1 MCKGMQTCL
10 GPVSL
15 SLLMAGSAL
24 AGLGCGGEDL
34 QAPTA
39 GSLEITTA
47 TTGPEPDA
55 DGYVITV
62 DDGSQTV
69 IGANATFQLHNVE
82 PGDHSVQLAGVA
94 ENCAVAGENPRS
106 IQVEAGKTASLDFV
120 VTCTG
125 SGAIRVS
132 VTTSGS
138 PADPDGYVARLDG
151 ADPGLPIES
160 NGTVTF
166 TGVAAGSHTVTLAEV
181 ATECAVTGG
190 LTQSVTV
197 TIGETSELGFA
208 VTCGSPAGT
217 IQVTTATTGS
227 PVDPDGYTVSVDAGT
242 PQAIGSNAALAFEG
256 LPVGTH
262 SVALSGIAGN
272 CHLDGDNPRTV
283 EVSQASTPVSFDLTC
298 LGANALITFTSNAFQ
313 LLAIFVVNP
322 DGTGLR
328 NLTPEGV
335 FESDPVWSPDGR
347 KILFLREGS
356 LYLMDSDGSGRM
368 KLVDGQAISEHRW
381 SPDGRMIAYVDVRQM
396 GEDAVEDLWVI
407 QADGTGKVRLTEDAF
422 NFSWSPDGRLVY
434 TSEADLADVHLRV
447 INADGSGNARLT
459 SQAAFQPAWSPDGT
473 RIAFVTL
480 DAKDLFVIN
489 PDGTGEQSLTQ
500 GLSEND
506 APAWSPDGSR
516 IAFGTTP
523 TVPGPDMQIAVMNR
537 DGSGKILLTGS
548 PGFDFQPAWSP
559 DGTKIVFTRSEPS
572 GDSEIHVMNSDG
584 SNEINVSNRPESF
597 ESGPDWNG
605 QGAAVAVASRQSA
618 FYRRWL
624 QVNHMEAN
632 RPHQ

>member
-47 TTGPEPDA
+47 TTGPEPDT

-313 LLAIFVVNP
+313 LLAILVVNP
-322 DGTGLR
+322 DGTGPR

-489 PDGTGEQSLTQ
+489 PDGTG
-500 GLSEND
+500 
-506 APAWSPDGSR
+506 
-516 IAFGTTP
+516 
-523 TVPGPDMQIAVMNR
+523 
-537 DGSGKILLTGS
+537 
-548 PGFDFQPAWSP
+548 
-559 DGTKIVFTRSEPS
+559 
-572 GDSEIHVMNSDG
+572 
-584 SNEINVSNRPESF
+584 
-597 ESGPDWNG
+597 
-605 QGAAVAVASRQSA
+605 
-618 FYRRWL
+618 
-624 QVNHMEAN
+624 
-632 RPHQ
+632 